1 MAEIIDTFEHYR
13 REFPHYLEII
23 ETLQS
28 IHLLREKSSSAKQEE
43 CFSLK
48 RADAIQKLKNGQS
61 LIDLQK
67 DLLNNQEPEQ
77 YFLTLLS
84 ITEKDHP
91 EATAELRK
99 TITADENAYRDLI
112 TELFTEEINP
122 SQNNKQRILN
132 IDENADNLDL
142 IPLLLHE
149 SLKPV
154 FSQLTENLKDVI
166 ANSGWSQGTCPVCAR
181 PADLSLIR
189 EEEGKRSLFCLQC
202 DCEWP
207 YKRMQCPACG
217 EEDQQKLSY
226 FTLGDTDDKD
236 TRYRVNICRQC
247 KSHIKNIDTRKGQT
261 EINPEIENLVTLHL
275 DLQAVKEGFK

>member
-1 MAEIIDTFEHYR
+1 MSDINKTFEHYR
-13 REFPHYLEII
+13 TEFPHYCEII
-23 ETLQS
+23 ETLQE
-28 IHLLREKSSSAKQEE
+28 IHLLREKRSALRQENF
-43 CFSLK
+43 FSLK
-48 RADAIQKLKNGQS
+48 RADAIQKLKNGQPF
-61 LIDLQK
+61 INLQK
-67 DLLNNQEPEQ
+67 DLPHSRESEQ

-91 EATAELRK
+91 GATAELHK
-99 TITADENAYRDLI
+99 AITIDENAYRDLV
-112 TELFTEEINP
+112 TELFRKEINP
-122 SQNNKQRILN
+122 SQNDKQRILN
-132 IDENADNLDL
+132 IDEKADNLDL

-149 SLKPV
+149 SLKPF

-166 ANSGWSQGTCPVCAR
+166 SNSGWSQGSCPVCAR

-202 DCEWP
+202 DCDWP
-207 YKRMQCPACG
+207 YKRMQCPSCG

-247 KSHIKNIDTRKGQT
+247 KSYIKNIDTRKGLT
-261 EINPEIENLVTLHL
+261 EINPEIENMVTLHL
-275 DLQAVKEGFK
+275 DLQAKKEGFQ